1 MDDAVAMRFVERIGN
16 LHGVVERLVRRERS
30 AREPRGQRLAVEGIP

>member
-1 MDDAVAMRFVERIGN
+1 MDDAVAMRFVERIGD

-30 AREPRGQRLAVEGIP
+30 AREPRASDSPSRAP